1 MASEQPHERQ
11 EREEQAEQI
20 KALLTPN
27 LEYAA
32 LCVESA
38 RQVALEWDA
47 AEHLDVLSR
56 AIEHSLHFLHL
67 ARAGIAQLQ
76 DLQATPEQTNE
87 KPTR

>member
-1 MASEQPHERQ
+1 
-11 EREEQAEQI
+11 
-20 KALLTPN
+20 
-27 LEYAA
+27 
-32 LCVESA
+32 VESA

-76 DLQATPEQTNE
+76 ELQATPEQTNE
-87 KPTR
+87 KPT